1 MSFEDD
7 LRLALR
13 REQAPADFAARV
25 VAQAEAGARIH
36 PVPKPRYSAWRPLT
50 AMAAGI
56 AMMVLVPAAID
67 RYEEQKREAREGV
80 QAEQQLI
87 RALRLTSSK
96 LKMTQA
102 LLREMSER

>member
-13 REQAPADFAARV
+13 REQAPPDFAARV
-25 VAQAEAGARIH
+25 MASAEGQTRIH
-36 PVPKPRYSAWRPLT
+36 ALRPSRSAYKAWA

-56 AMMVLVPAAID
+56 ALMVLVPAAVD
-67 RYEEQKREAREGV
+67 RQQEQERQAREGV
-80 QAEQQLI
+80 LAEKQLV
-87 RALRLTSSK
+87 RALRLTGRQ
-96 LKMTQA
+96 LKMTQS